1 MKTKILR
8 GTVVSLLLFNFL
20 ILPLFFVSAY
30 TILFALVL
38 VFFLDGC
45 FRLVVRLK
53 TKHAYY
59 TPVAS
64 KFEELFVTSHPY
76 LPWKIKANHILNNK
90 QPLNY
95 PLHQNEFSDP
105 ITRTNSFGFTDGPL
119 GNRDIS
125 VAKKHNEIRVACI
138 GASTTGNYI
147 ESKEGIFSY
156 PSELEKL
163 LKERISPEISV
174 INCGIGGINS
184 AELLILFELQVIDY
198 DLDYLVIYHAYN
210 DIRSYLTPNFQSDY
224 SHSRQS
230 LTEAYWKIYL
240 SEVLPTFGLKF
251 LSYIKRRYLS
261 GNIRVSLLDLVGR
274 GTVDFS
280 INPDKGLQSYQRN
293 LQSIIDI
300 AKARNI
306 KIILSTYCHF
316 LYPAI
321 ENSEVHLR
329 YQKIVKRE
337 NKIMRNLAENNSL
350 SIVDAENLFPY
361 DEIYFVDSVHFTPK
375 GMRKLAE
382 IISPSLEKLLLK
394 DNS

>member
-1 MKTKILR
+1 MNTKTLR
-8 GTVVSLLLFNFL
+8 VAVIILLLFNFL

-38 VFFLDGC
+38 ILFLDGC

-95 PLHQNEFSDP
+95 PLHQNEFSAP
-105 ITRTNSFGFTDGPL
+105 VTRSNSFGFTDGPQ
-119 GNRDIS
+119 GNRDVS
-125 VAKKHNEIRVACI
+125 VAKKLNEIRVACI

-163 LKERISPEISV
+163 LKEKISPEVSV

-230 LTEAYWKIYL
+230 LAEAYWKIHL

-321 ENSEVHLR
+321 KNSEVHLR
-329 YQKIVKRE
+329 YQKIVKQE
-337 NKIMRNLAENNSL
+337 NEIMRNLAENNNL

-382 IISPSLEKLLLK
+382 IISPSLEKLLLN